1 MSDDLTKRM
10 SHNDQDNDKQRIE
23 KRLDMLIGMV
33 EILGADLQSVKSDLQ
48 NVKADLQN
56 VKTDLQNVKSDLQ
69 KVTIRLEALE
79 KTVDE
84 RLYDTRPIWE
94 RALAEIAGV
103 RSEFDGL
110 RSEFDGLRSEVA
122 GLRTETG
129 ELRSEVAELR
139 AEMRE
144 GFYNFGTKIELLL
157 RDMFSLRTDHER
169 LSRRVDDLT
178 PKTT

>member
-10 SHNDQDNDKQRIE
+10 SHNDHDNDKQRIE

-33 EILGADLQSVKSDLQ
+33 EILGADLQ
-48 NVKADLQN
+48 NVKTDLQN
-56 VKTDLQNVKSDLQ
+56 VKTDLQNITV
-69 KVTIRLEALE
+69 RLEALE

-94 RALAEIAGV
+94 RALAEIAGF
-103 RSEFDGL
+103 RSEVTEL
-110 RSEFDGLRSEVA
+110 RTESREVRSEVA
-122 GLRTETG
+122 GLRTETR
-129 ELRSEVAELR
+129 ELRSEFMDLRSEVTELR
-139 AEMRE
+139 TEMRE

>member
-1 MSDDLTKRM
+1 LFGRISVVSDDLTKRM
-10 SHNDQDNDKQRIE
+10 PHNDQDNDKQRIE

-48 NVKADLQN
+48 NVKTELP
-56 VKTDLQNVKSDLQ
+56 
-69 KVTIRLEALE
+69 KVTVRIGALE

-84 RLYDTRPIWE
+84 RLYDTRPLGE
-94 RALAEIAGV
+94 RALAEIAGF
-103 RSEFDGL
+103 RSELDGF
-110 RSEFDGLRSEVA
+110 RSELAE
-122 GLRTETG
+122 LRTETR

-139 AEMRE
+139 TEMRE

>member
-10 SHNDQDNDKQRIE
+10 SHNDRDNDKQRIE

-33 EILGADLQSVKSDLQ
+33 EILGADIQSVKADLR
-48 NVKADLQN
+48 NVKADLQDLKARTN
-56 VKTDLQNVKSDLQ
+56 V
-69 KVTIRLEALE
+69 LE
-79 KTVDE
+79 KTVSE
-84 RLYDTRPIWE
+84 RLYNTRPIWE
-94 RALAEIAGV
+94 RALAEIT
-103 RSEFDGL
+103 EL
-110 RSEFDGLRSEVA
+110 RSATGDLQSGIGE
-122 GLRTETG
+122 LRTEIG
-129 ELRSEVAELR
+129 ELRS
-139 AEMRE
+139 EMRE

>member
-56 VKTDLQNVKSDLQ
+56 MKTDLQ

-110 RSEFDGLRSEVA
+110 RSEVA

-129 ELRSEVAELR
+129 ELRSEVTELR